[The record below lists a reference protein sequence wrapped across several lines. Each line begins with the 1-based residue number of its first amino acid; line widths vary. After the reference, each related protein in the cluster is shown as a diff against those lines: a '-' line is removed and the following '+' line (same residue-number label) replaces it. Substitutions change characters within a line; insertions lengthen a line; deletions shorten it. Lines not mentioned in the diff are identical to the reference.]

1 MVGPDWTPGP
11 TPLSDHA
18 SGPSSVPSTHP
29 LTKVFGDPLLDE
41 LFPHIS
47 HGIVWGLERMEA
59 FLRDTGDPH
68 VGIPCVHVGG
78 TNGKG
83 SVASTVA
90 SVLNRAGH
98 RAGLYTSPH
107 LCAFRE
113 RFQIGGHQVGDD
125 ELRALARELDPKI
138 RRHSLTFFEAT
149 TALAF
154 HLFQRRGVEVS
165 VIEVGLG
172 GRLDA
177 TNVVTPFL
185 TAITNVD
192 LDHCDYLGSTLSE
205 IALEKAGII
214 KGGVPLLT
222 AEPDD
227 RIRAVLSAT
236 CDSLGAPFIHVPSD
250 VERMSVDVG
259 EDHTAFDVST
269 AEWGGLR
276 VQTPLLGEHQAVNGA
291 LAVALLERMPPRFR
305 PDRVALEEGMSTV
318 HWPGRVQLEHLE
330 GTTWVFDIAHN
341 TAGAAALGSVLG
353 RLELQRPVVILTA
366 VLGDKDWREMLPPLF
381 ERADHAVLT
390 QAPSAP
396 AERRWDPEVA
406 LSETGSGIAEIHG
419 DFEDALDRAR
429 ALAGSG
435 TIVVTGSAHTVGDA
449 LRSLGLEH
457 S

>member
-1 MVGPDWTPGP
+1 MVGPDGSP
-11 TPLSDHA
+11 
-18 SGPSSVPSTHP
+18 GPSSVQPSHP
-29 LTKVFGDPLLDE
+29 LTQVAGDPLVDE
-41 LFPHIS
+41 LFSHIP
-47 HGIVWGLERMEA
+47 HGIEWGLDRMEA
-59 FLRDTGDPH
+59 FLRDTDDPH

-90 SVLNRAGH
+90 SVLNCAGH

-107 LCAFRE
+107 LCSFRE
-113 RFQIGGHQVGDD
+113 RFQISGDPVTED
-125 ELRALARELDPKI
+125 ELRVLARELDPEI

-149 TALAF
+149 TGLAF

-222 AEPDD
+222 AEQDD

-236 CDSLGAPFIHVPSD
+236 CDSLGAPFVHVRSD
-250 VERMSVDVG
+250 LEGMAVDVR
-259 EDHTAFDVST
+259 EDQTAFDVST
-269 AEWGGLR
+269 AEWGRLR
-276 VQTPLLGEHQAVNGA
+276 IHTPLLGEHQAVNGA
-291 LAVALLERMPPRFR
+291 LAVALLERVPPRFR
-305 PDRVALEEGMSTV
+305 PDRAALEEGMSRV
-318 HWPGRVQLEHLE
+318 HWPGRVQVEHLE
-330 GTTWVFDIAHN
+330 GRTWVFDIAHN
-341 TAGAAALGSVLG
+341 TAGAGALASVLG
-353 RLELQRPVVILTA
+353 QLELQRPIVVLTA

-381 ERADHAVLT
+381 ERADHAILT

-396 AERRWDPEVA
+396 LARRWDPHMA
-406 LSETGSGIAEIHG
+406 MAETGSEIAEIHT
-419 DFEDALDRAR
+419 DFDDALHRAR
-429 ALAGSG
+429 ELADSG

-449 LRSLGLEH
+449 LRGLGLELP
-457 S
+457 

>member
-1 MVGPDWTPGP
+1 MVGPDWRP
-11 TPLSDHA
+11 
-18 SGPSSVPSTHP
+18 PSAQPPHPSTEPSYP
-29 LTKVFGDPLLDE
+29 LTKVSGDPLVDE
-41 LFPHIS
+41 LFPHIT
-47 HGIVWGLERMEA
+47 HGIEWGLDRMES
-59 FLRDTGDPH
+59 FLHDTGDPH

-90 SVLNRAGH
+90 SVLNCAGL
-98 RAGLYTSPH
+98 RVGLYTSPH
-107 LCAFRE
+107 LCSFRE
-113 RFQIGGHQVGDD
+113 RFQIAGDTVSED
-125 ELRALARELDPKI
+125 ELRTLARELDPVI

-149 TALAF
+149 TGLAF

-214 KGGVPLLT
+214 NTGVPLLT

-227 RIRAVLSAT
+227 RIRAVLAAT
-236 CDSLGAPFIHVPSD
+236 CDSLGAPFVHVRSD
-250 VERMSVDVG
+250 LEGMSVDVR
-259 EDHTAFDVST
+259 ENHTAFDVST
-269 AEWGGLR
+269 AQWGELR
-276 VQTPLLGEHQAVNGA
+276 VRTPLLGGHQAVNGA

-305 PDRVALEEGMSTV
+305 PDRAALEEGISHV
-318 HWPGRVQLEHLE
+318 RWPGRVQVEHLE
-330 GTTWVFDIAHN
+330 GRAWVFDIAHN
-341 TAGAAALGSVLG
+341 TAGAGALASVLG
-353 RLELQRPVVILTA
+353 QLELQRPIVVLTA

-381 ERADHAVLT
+381 ERADHAILT

-396 AERRWDPEVA
+396 LVRRWDPHMA
-406 LSETGSGIAEIHG
+406 MMETESGIAEIQT
-419 DFEDALDRAR
+419 DFDDALNRAR
-429 ALAGSG
+429 ELTDSG

-449 LRSLGLEH
+449 LRRLGLELP
-457 S
+457 